1 MSGANVLENIGFN
14 REKSQE
20 LLRCRK
26 PNFNIAKTYDNS
38 MLYKIYKFIKVKD
51 IDILVSNTDRTTD
64 IKERY
69 NASKPINIYMKENYK
84 DFEKL
89 ASSVK
94 NWEIERIE
102 EMQKEFQKNMPYFVR
117 YDKNYIWQIYY
128 SKEDDRYFMLF
139 PTKEEGDRAVLFYM
153 IKQKIQNPEEKIYV
167 PICKTDYEEFYLKGE
182 EIKDIENYIYLFTK
196 ECPTVYEVTKE
207 GQKEYITGRTRVKEG
222 LVSKYRI
229 DIESREDAEEIYTL
243 LKALF
248 ILTTET
254 GYKYKFQPTIS
265 KNGSLIFKYEEKDIT
280 SENLAEFITKE
291 AIKQNER
298 KEDVHKSIEDVKD
311 KLEDIKKTVN
321 SLAEAYRTYEKQIVM
336 FLDCKKSV
344 FKRVKFFFKKTKVV
358 DSYITIEGKEYIEDD
373 EETIVEK
380 KKNSMKRLDLLIKK
394 KSVQNQDEIDK
405 MEDRESE
412 ESTNKVDKTTP
423 KVYTLSDLIRMCKE
437 NADLDSEYKN
447 AKADFNAMKIKKKN
461 MKSKID
467 NAKDYLSEIEK
478 HKKSIIDFW
487 KFTSKDAVPNLTKGD
502 ESIEESKLQV
512 SFNFDEDMS
521 EVGQR
526 ADGIQKQKLSIDE
539 CNSIFACDYII
550 NSINAVITGKDENK
564 ILECD
569 LEKLKKKY
577 KGSKKTEIFGELEED
592 YTKIKNLGNNK
603 HRENK
608 KNIYGVLKVNDKTTL
623 QEYKNTVEDIVKML
637 NEAYKKITSIAEFPV
652 YYKNAEA
659 GKYVVADI
667 DPKNLIVDNSQNIDV
682 TIYKTNITKDM
693 HILYLSNIAYYDN
706 YNKTLPTG
714 MDEGT
719 KVVIKLDQVNKS
731 KESEINIVQ
740 SDGQYNINVKNI
752 KVIDVNN

>member
-1 MSGANVLENIGFN
+1 MSGANILADMRFN
-14 REKSQE
+14 KEKAQE
-20 LLRCRK
+20 VLRCRK

-51 IDILVSNTDRTTD
+51 IDILVSNADRTTD

-69 NASKPINIYMKENYK
+69 NTSKPINIYMKENYK

-102 EMQKEFQKNMPYFVR
+102 ELQKEFQKNMPYFVR

-182 EIKDIENYIYLFTK
+182 EIKDIENYIYMFTK
-196 ECPTVYEVTKE
+196 EWPTIYEVTRENKKAYIIGKTKLRE
-207 GQKEYITGRTRVKEG
+207 GF
-222 LVSKYRI
+222 VSKYRI
-229 DIESREDAEEIYTL
+229 EIGSREDAEEVYTL

-248 ILTTET
+248 ILNTET
-254 GYKYKFQPTIS
+254 DYNFTPAIG
-265 KNGSLIFKYEEKDIT
+265 KNGSLIFKYEDEIIDSNT
-280 SENLAEFITKE
+280 LQEFITKE
-291 AIKQNER
+291 AIKQKHK
-298 KEDVHKSIEDVKD
+298 KEDVCKSISNIKE
-311 KLEDIKKTVN
+311 KLDEIKKTV
-321 SLAEAYRTYEKQIVM
+321 STLSEAYRTYEKQIVM
-336 FLDCKKSV
+336 FLECKKSV
-344 FKRVKFFFKKTKVV
+344 FKRVKFFFKKTKLNDTYV
-358 DSYITIEGKEYIEDD
+358 TIEGKEYIEDD

-380 KKNSMKRLDLLIKK
+380 KKNSMKKLNMLIKK
-394 KSVQNQDEIDK
+394 KEGKSQDEIEEI
-405 MEDRESE
+405 EDNNQDDSNENLMKAE
-412 ESTNKVDKTTP
+412 IF
-423 KVYTLSDLIRMCKE
+423 TLADLIRICKD
-437 NADLDSEYKN
+437 NSSLDSDYKN
-447 AKADFNAMKIKKKN
+447 VKADFNAMKIKKKN

-467 NAKDYLSEIEK
+467 NAKDYLAEIEK
-478 HKKSIIDFW
+478 HKKSIVDFW

-502 ESIEESKLQV
+502 ENLEESKLQV
-512 SFNFDEDMS
+512 SFNFDEDMI
-521 EVGQR
+521 EVGQK
-526 ADGIQKQKLSIDE
+526 ADSIQKQKLSIDE
-539 CNSIFACDYII
+539 CNSIFACEYIM
-550 NSINAVITGKDENK
+550 NSINAVLTGNNENK
-564 ILECD
+564 ILEND
-569 LEKLKKKY
+569 LQKLKKRY
-577 KGSKKTEIFGELEED
+577 TGSKKTEIFGEIEED
-592 YTKIKNLGNNK
+592 YTKVKNLGNNK
-603 HRENK
+603 HRENR
-608 KNIYGVLKVNDKTTL
+608 KNIYSVLKVNDKTTL

-667 DPKNLIVDNSQNIDV
+667 DPKNLIVDNSKNIDV